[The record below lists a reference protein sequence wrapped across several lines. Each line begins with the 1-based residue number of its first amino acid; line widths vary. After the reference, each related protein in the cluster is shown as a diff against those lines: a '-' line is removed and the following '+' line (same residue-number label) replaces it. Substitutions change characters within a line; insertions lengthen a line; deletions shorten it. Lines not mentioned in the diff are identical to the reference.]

1 MLRRL
6 WREVAVLYGW
16 LYGNK
21 IKHRRVWVSKKRQ
34 NFLLLAGTKE
44 GVQKQSCTD
53 FIIIIII
60 IIYLLVFISL
70 ITTMDFLSHDGFRS
84 AVEIP
89 FPITGN
95 LIHHLIHLSNDLHL
109 FFIGFNEQFSS
120 SSGYYKE
127 GIPSLRWGR
136 GEFESIHPCGLYHIR
151 RGVYRQTN
159 ALNEIIAKSLL
170 FGY

>member
-1 MLRRL
+1 
-6 WREVAVLYGW
+6 
-16 LYGNK
+16 
-21 IKHRRVWVSKKRQ
+21 
-34 NFLLLAGTKE
+34 
-44 GVQKQSCTD
+44 
-53 FIIIIII
+53 
-60 IIYLLVFISL
+60 
-70 ITTMDFLSHDGFRS
+70 MDFLSHDGFRS
-84 AVEIP
+84 AVKIP

-127 GIPSLRWGR
+127 GIPSLPWGR

-151 RGVYRQTN
+151 RGVYSQTN

-170 FGY
+170 FGYYFISSILVLGFSKTLEHLNLFVVSMLLKVTIMNA